1 MYNEL
6 SWDDMC
12 LVHAITQAGTLSGA
26 ARTLGVSHPTVF
38 RKLNRLEQRLDVL
51 FFNRARSGYSATVA
65 AEEVGALF
73 ANIQDEVHKVERRIA
88 GRDLRPSGT
97 VRLTTTDSLLFGWL
111 SAVLA
116 DFRTQ
121 YRDIR
126 LEIMVSNNFLN
137 LTTREADIAVRPVIS
152 PAGSLASQ
160 QIGVISQAVYGLQT
174 LVDGASE
181 ADVLQ
186 TTDWIGPDE
195 AMPYAV
201 LHRWFE
207 KTGHKQRCHY
217 HTNTVYGMFTAARSG
232 MGLAVLPCYL
242 GDSCRTLVRLGEEL
256 PDLATPLWLLTHPD
270 LRKSERIR
278 VLLDHITQAAKS
290 HQFGHRQD
298 RHSL

>member
-65 AEEVGALF
+65 AEEVCGLF
-73 ANIQDEVHKVERRIA
+73 ENIQDEVRKVERRIA

-116 DFRTQ
+116 DFRTR
-121 YRDIR
+121 YREIQ
-126 LEIMVSNNFLN
+126 LEVVVSNNFLN
-137 LTTREADIAVRPVIS
+137 LTRREADIAIRPVTV
-152 PAGSLASQ
+152 PTGSLASQ
-160 QIGVISQAVYGLQT
+160 QIGSITQAVYGAQALLAGTDETDILQS
-174 LVDGASE
+174 A
-181 ADVLQ
+181 
-186 TTDWIGPDE
+186 DWIGPDE
-195 AMPYAV
+195 AMPYAA
-201 LHRWFE
+201 LHQWLQS
-207 KTGHKQRCHY
+207 TGRKQHCHY
-217 HTNTVYGMFTAARSG
+217 QANTVYGMFTAAISG

-242 GDSCRTLVRLGEEL
+242 GDNCQNLVKLGEEI
-256 PDLATPLWLLTHPD
+256 PDLETPLWLLSHPD
-270 LRKSERIR
+270 LRRSERIK
-278 VLLDHITQAAKS
+278 VLHDHITQAAKS
-290 HQFGHRQD
+290 PEFGHRD
-298 RHSL
+298 A